1 MQTKDVDYGY
11 GNLMVLHKAKLYNK
25 LYHYL
30 NCPWECGK
38 RLFSYDPLKVSFS
51 VLPLSHTHIHSPTH
65 TNIYFRSV
73 SNSNSII
80 QSNTFIKRICITFTK
95 EKKCSFSMKVK
106 L

>member
-51 VLPLSHTHIHSPTH
+51 VLLLSLTHTH
-65 TNIYFRSV
+65 
-73 SNSNSII
+73 
-80 QSNTFIKRICITFTK
+80 TFTYSHK
-95 EKKCSFSMKVK
+95 HVYSLCFKFKLNNSKGYIHKKNLYYLS
-106 L
+106 